1 MGKTCTELFA
11 GIDCTILGNADDE
24 VSGIAYRSDRVQP
37 GDAFFCVVGMTS
49 DGHSF
54 AQDAIDRGAKVL
66 VVERK
71 VYLADATDVTE
82 IVVKDTRK
90 AMAAA
95 AANFY
100 DHPSKDIA
108 LVGITGTNGKTT
120 TTYLV
125 EHIARVAGK
134 RTGVIGTVGIRIG
147 DAAEKSA
154 HTTPESPDL
163 QQLFARMRDARCDT
177 VAMEVSSHALDLDRT
192 WGTSF
197 AVTAFSNLTQDHLD
211 YHHTFEAYFEAKARL
226 FSKDYPAKRVICI
239 DDKWGK
245 ELLRRSS
252 VAEDS
257 VVTTGFDPSAQIHP
271 VDVQYAPTHTTV
283 TLDVRGSLYT
293 FDYPLV
299 GRFNVEN
306 IMCAFGIGLQLGF
319 SADVVVEALEEAPQ
333 IPGRLERV
341 NAPNTGGVSVF
352 VDYAHTPDALEKALA
367 SIMALTPGRTICVF
381 GCGGDRDASK
391 RPIMGRAALAADHA
405 VVTSDN
411 PRTEDPQAIIEDIV
425 SGMGSGEGRFEVEAD
440 RRAAIALAIAQAK
453 AGDSIL
459 IAGKGHE
466 DYQLV
471 GDQVLSFDDRI
482 VAAEELRRAF
492 GSVVPSACRPTEPA
506 DAAASR
512 STRPRRAD
520 EGSRTEVRHASAS
533 PSISGTAETLAD
545 VGGPAGE
552 DR

>member
-11 GIDCTILGNADDE
+11 GIDCTIIGNADDVVE
-24 VSGIAYRSDRVQP
+24 GISYRSDKVEP
-37 GDAFFCVVGMTS
+37 GDAFFCIVGFTT

-90 AMAAA
+90 AMATA

-100 DHPSKDIA
+100 NNPSRDVS

-125 EHIARVAGK
+125 EHIASVAGK
-134 RTGVIGTVGIRIG
+134 RTGVIGTVGIRVG
-147 DAAEKSA
+147 NVQEKSA
-154 HTTPESPDL
+154 RTTPESTDL
-163 QQLFARMRDARCDT
+163 QGLFARMRDERCDV
-177 VAMEVSSHALDLDRT
+177 VAMEVSSHALDLERT
-192 WGTSF
+192 WGTTF

-211 YHHTFEAYFEAKARL
+211 YHHTFESYFEAKARL
-226 FSKDYPAKRVICI
+226 FSKDYPARRVICI

-245 ELLRRSS
+245 ELLRRCSA
-252 VAEDS
+252 AEDNI
-257 VVTTGFDPSAQIHP
+257 VTTGFDPSAQVHP
-271 VDVQYAPTHTTV
+271 VEVTYAPTHTSIV
-283 TLDVRGSLYT
+283 LDVRGSRCA

-299 GRFNVEN
+299 GKFNVEN

-319 SADVVVEALEEAPQ
+319 SAEDIARSLQDVPQ

-341 NAPNTGGVSVF
+341 DAPCSNGVSVF
-352 VDYAHTPDALEKALA
+352 VDYAHTPDALEKALG
-367 SIMALTPGRTICVF
+367 SIMELTPGRTICVF
-381 GCGGDRDASK
+381 GCGGDRDATK
-391 RPIMGRAALAADHA
+391 RPIMGQAALAADYV

-411 PRTEDPQAIIEDIV
+411 PRSEDPDAIIEDIV
-425 SGMGSGEGRFEVEAD
+425 AGMSEGEGRFTVEAG
-440 RRAAIALAIAQAK
+440 RRAAIALALKMARPQ
-453 AGDSIL
+453 DSVL

-471 GDQVLSFDDRI
+471 GDKVLSFDDRK
-482 VAAEELRRAF
+482 VAFEEMERVF
-492 GSVVPSACRPTEPA
+492 GLG
-506 DAAASR
+506 AS
-512 STRPRRAD
+512 
-520 EGSRTEVRHASAS
+520 EE
-533 PSISGTAETLAD
+533 
-545 VGGPAGE
+545 
-552 DR
+552 

>member
-1 MGKTCTELFA
+1 MTKTCSELFQ
-11 GIDCTILGNADDE
+11 GMDCTIIGNGNEEVAGLAFRSDE
-24 VSGIAYRSDRVQP
+24 VRPNDM
-37 GDAFFCVVGMTS
+37 FFCIVGTVV

-54 AQDAIDRGAKVL
+54 AQDAIDRGATSL
-66 VVERK
+66 VAERK

-82 IVVKDTRK
+82 VVVSDSRK
-90 AMAAA
+90 AMAYAS
-95 AANFY
+95 ANYY
-100 DHPSKDIA
+100 DNPSRA
-108 LVGITGTNGKTT
+108 FSLVGITGTNGKTT

-147 DAAEKSA
+147 DEAEKSA

-163 QQLFARMRDARCDT
+163 QQLFARMRDARCDV

-192 WGTSF
+192 WDAAF

-245 ELLRRSS
+245 ELLRRCS

-283 TLDVRGSLYT
+283 TLDVRGSLHT

-299 GRFNVEN
+299 GKFNVEN
-306 IMCAFGIGLQLGF
+306 VMCAFGIGLQLGF
-319 SADVVVEALEEAPQ
+319 PAETIVEALEEAPQ

-341 NAPNTGGVSVF
+341 SAPNTGGVSVF

-367 SIMALTPGRTICVF
+367 SIMALTPGRTVCVF

-391 RPIMGRAALAADHA
+391 RPIMGKAALAADHA

-425 SGMGSGEGRFEVEAD
+425 SGMSSGAGRFEVEAD
-440 RRAAIALAIAQAK
+440 RRAAIARAIAQAK
-453 AGDSIL
+453 PGDSIL

-482 VAAEELRRAF
+482 VAAEELARAF
-492 GSVVPSACRPTEPA
+492 G
-506 DAAASR
+506 
-512 STRPRRAD
+512 D
-520 EGSRTEVRHASAS
+520 E
-533 PSISGTAETLAD
+533 
-545 VGGPAGE
+545 PAGE

>member
-66 VVERK
+66 VVQRK

-100 DHPSKDIA
+100 DHPSRNLA

-163 QQLFARMRDARCDT
+163 QQLFARMRDARCDV

-192 WGTSF
+192 WDTAF

-245 ELLRRSS
+245 ELLRRCS

-257 VVTTGFDPSAQIHP
+257 VVTTGFDPSTQIHP

-283 TLDVRGSLYT
+283 TLDVRGSLHT

-319 SADVVVEALEEAPQ
+319 PAGVIVEALEEAPQ

-341 NAPNTGGVSVF
+341 SAPNTGGVSVF

-425 SGMGSGEGRFEVEAD
+425 SGMGSGADRFEVEAD
-440 RRAAIALAIAQAK
+440 RRAAIARAIAQAK

-482 VAAEELRRAF
+482 VAAEELERAF
-492 GSVVPSACRPTEPA
+492 GSEPA
-506 DAAASR
+506 
-512 STRPRRAD
+512 
-520 EGSRTEVRHASAS
+520 
-533 PSISGTAETLAD
+533 AE
-545 VGGPAGE
+545 
-552 DR
+552 